1 MEYAEIMKY
10 LDTIELTPGQVAM
23 GDTKDSMLHRAS
35 LDYSVLSGTIST
47 LYGKEQG
54 EEFRKNYDLNRLI
67 RVSEED
73 RLKIHK
79 EFQNIDQRKDNWS
92 DFSEVFTRQKSEM
105 KQLDEIQAQRNN
117 ELREGRDKIFNT
129 VNQGL
134 TRLIEE
140 SRNDQVSDDELE
152 NMFKECSSPSMDTS
166 KKR

>member
-54 EEFRKNYDLNRLI
+54 EEFRKNYNLNRLI

-79 EFQNIDQRKDNWS
+79 EFQNIDQRKDKLRVKGMSTFFFFNN
-92 DFSEVFTRQKSEM
+92 FYYIIKEEKEVS
-105 KQLDEIQAQRNN
+105 
-117 ELREGRDKIFNT
+117 
-129 VNQGL
+129 V
-134 TRLIEE
+134 
-140 SRNDQVSDDELE
+140 
-152 NMFKECSSPSMDTS
+152 
-166 KKR
+166 

>member
-1 MEYAEIMKY
+1 MKY

-23 GDTKDSMLHRAS
+23 GDTKDSMLQRAS

-79 EFQNIDQRKDNWS
+79 EFQNIDQRKDKLRVKGMSTFFFFNN
-92 DFSEVFTRQKSEM
+92 FYYIIKEEKEVS
-105 KQLDEIQAQRNN
+105 
-117 ELREGRDKIFNT
+117 
-129 VNQGL
+129 V
-134 TRLIEE
+134 
-140 SRNDQVSDDELE
+140 
-152 NMFKECSSPSMDTS
+152 
-166 KKR
+166 

>member
-1 MEYAEIMKY
+1 M
-10 LDTIELTPGQVAM
+10 
-23 GDTKDSMLHRAS
+23 
-35 LDYSVLSGTIST
+35 
-47 LYGKEQG
+47 
-54 EEFRKNYDLNRLI
+54 
-67 RVSEED
+67 
-73 RLKIHK
+73 
-79 EFQNIDQRKDNWS
+79 
-92 DFSEVFTRQKSEM
+92 FTRQKSEM